1 MNRQVL
7 AAVIIL
13 SFFSSV
19 SFAAND
25 SYKIEEAMESDKLE
39 IRLANNLT
47 GIIKGHRCDDCEHV
61 LVKITPATKLKI
73 DGFKTSLSNVRKC
86 SRKPTTVI
94 YNIKSREVT
103 SVSCYR

>member
-7 AAVIIL
+7 VAIIVL
-13 SFFSSV
+13 SFFSTI

-25 SYKIEEAMESDKLE
+25 SYKIEEAMESDELE

-47 GIIKGHRCDDCEHV
+47 GIIKGHRCDDCELV
-61 LVKITPATKLKI
+61 LVKITPNTKLKI
-73 DGFKTSLSNVRKC
+73 DGFKTHLSNIRKC
-86 SRKPTTVI
+86 SRKPSTVI

-103 SVSCYR
+103 SVSCER